1 MLGAVLTRAQQL
13 VTVFGGSGFLGR
25 YVVRALAQRGY
36 RIRVAVRRP
45 DLAGHLQPL
54 GKVGQIHA
62 VQANLRHRGSV
73 EHAVDRADAVVN
85 LVGILRQTGR
95 QTFGAVQAD
104 GAAGVAEAARAAG
117 APLVHVS
124 ALGAHPDSAS
134 LYARSKAD
142 GEAAALAVGAA
153 VFRPSL
159 MFGPGDSSFNRFG
172 SLARV
177 MPVLPLVGADTRFQ
191 PVYAADVGEAIARAV
206 DGDVPAGR
214 VYELGGPEIRTLH
227 ELVAYVL
234 EQTERRRPILKLS
247 PGLGRIQAIV
257 METLDLL
264 TLGLLP
270 NELKLTRD
278 QVLLLQHDNVV
289 SPEAEAEGRTLQGL
303 GIEPTAYQA
312 IVPDYLIRFRAAGQF
327 DAGRLAF
334 PSPPPDT
341 IAPDESGARG
351 AHLRPGEP
359 VGPAVGQRAA
369 R

>member
-1 MLGAVLTRAQQL
+1 MMGAVLTRTQQL

-36 RIRVAVRRP
+36 RVRVAVRRP

-62 VQANLRHRGSV
+62 VQANLRHRGSI

-85 LVGILRQTGR
+85 LVGILRESGR
-95 QTFGAVQAD
+95 QTFAAVQAD
-104 GAAGVAEAARAAG
+104 GAAGVAEAARAVG
-117 APLVHVS
+117 ASLVHVS
-124 ALGAHPDSAS
+124 ALGADANATS
-134 LYARSKAD
+134 LYARSKAE
-142 GEAAALAVGAA
+142 GEAAALAAGAA

-172 SLARV
+172 SLART

-191 PVYAADVGEAIARAV
+191 PVYAADVGEAVARAV
-206 DGDVPAGR
+206 DGDVARGR
-214 VYELGGPEIRTLH
+214 IYELGGPEIRTLY

-234 EQTERRRPILKLS
+234 QQTERRRPVLKLS
-247 PGLGRIQAIV
+247 PGLGRLQAIV

-278 QVLLLQHDNVV
+278 QVVLLQHDNVV
-289 SPEAEAEGRTLQGL
+289 SPEANAEGRTLQGI
-303 GIEPTAYQA
+303 GIEPTAFEA
-312 IVPDYLIRFRAAGQF
+312 IVPAYLVRFRTAGQF
-327 DAGRLAF
+327 DGGRVAF
-334 PSPPPDT
+334 PSASPDT

-359 VGPAVGQRAA
+359 AGPAVDQRAA
-369 R
+369 G